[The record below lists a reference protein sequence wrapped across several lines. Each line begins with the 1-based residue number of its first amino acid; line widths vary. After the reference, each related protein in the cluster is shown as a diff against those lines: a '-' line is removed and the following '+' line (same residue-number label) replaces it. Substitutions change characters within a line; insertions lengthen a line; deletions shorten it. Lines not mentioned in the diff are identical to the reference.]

1 MKKRAKSVQSKSA
14 VEGSL
19 HRFVVS
25 SAQEAVLQIREKL
38 GPGAEVISVKQVKGS
53 GLERFLS
60 SPKLEVVAQIKPKSE
75 PFDTAVNKV
84 TQDQRIEVSEPTSS
98 NKQSDQPDVKNESD
112 LQAEVNGDTTADTD
126 TQVVVP
132 KGMEVSPKARRNS
145 LLERIR
151 KQSNSVDLTCYQF
164 LEKAG
169 LSPRLLARM
178 SSDDSW
184 KKISEA
190 PLSTG
195 MMQAVSWLKSYR
207 KDMPHPALT
216 NRVAFVGGAGV
227 GKTTA
232 LCKLLARD
240 VFIAGKCPQVLRMEV
255 DRPHMDEGLS
265 MYCEVLGVPYF
276 RSESEVDF
284 ASDALIYLDFPG
296 YSFRDIREQERLL
309 SVLDR
314 LAVTTRVFV
323 LNAAYEE
330 SVLDR
335 SLESAQRLGAT
346 HQVLTHVDELTQ
358 SAKLWPFLLDPE
370 RSLLFISNGQNV
382 AGDRIDDV
390 MGHLIER
397 TFPQ

>member
-1 MKKRAKSVQSKSA
+1 MKKRAKSVQSKYA

-126 TQVVVP
+126 TQIVAP
-132 KGMEVSPKARRNS
+132 KGMEASPKARRNS

-151 KQSNSVDLTCYQF
+151 KQSNSVDLTCHQF

-190 PLSTG
+190 SLSTG
-195 MMQAVSWLKSYR
+195 MMQAVSWLKSYC
-207 KDMPHPALT
+207 KDLPHPAMT
-216 NRVAFVGGAGV
+216 NRVAFVGSAGV

-296 YSFRDIREQERLL
+296 YSFRDVREQERLL

-346 HQVLTHVDELTQ
+346 HQILTHVDELTQ

>member
-1 MKKRAKSVQSKSA
+1 MKKTAKA
-14 VEGSL
+14 VKTGFQAKGSL

-38 GPGAEVISVKQVKGS
+38 GPEAEVLSVKQVKGS

-60 SPKLEVVAQIKPKSE
+60 SPKLEVVAQIKSATELPVSAVNNAVAAQDQPTEASE
-75 PFDTAVNKV
+75 PSSSKIHSDIPEVKKDPHRQTVASDDKKMH
-84 TQDQRIEVSEPTSS
+84 TQEV
-98 NKQSDQPDVKNESD
+98 
-112 LQAEVNGDTTADTD
+112 A
-126 TQVVVP
+126 P
-132 KGMEVSPKARRNS
+132 KEMEAMPKARRSS

-151 KQSNSVDLTCYQF
+151 KQSNSGDLTCHQF

-169 LSPRLLARM
+169 LSPRILARM

-184 KKISEA
+184 RRISEA

-207 KDMPHPALT
+207 KQLSHVALT
-216 NRVAFVGGAGV
+216 NRVAFLGSAGV

-265 MYCEVLGVPYF
+265 MYCEVLGVPYY
-276 RSESEVDF
+276 RSEAEVDF
-284 ASDALIYLDFPG
+284 MSDELIYLDFPG
-296 YSFRDIREQERLL
+296 YSFRDLREQERLL

-314 LAVTTRVFV
+314 LAVTTRIIVV
-323 LNAAYEE
+323 NAAYEE

-358 SAKLWPFLLDPE
+358 SAKLWSFLLDPE

-390 MGHLIER
+390 MGHLLER

>member
-1 MKKRAKSVQSKSA
+1 MNKRAKSVQSKSA

-25 SAQEAVLQIREKL
+25 SAQEAVLKIREKL

-75 PFDTAVNKV
+75 LSDTAVSNV
-84 TQDQRIEVSEPTSS
+84 TQDQRIVVSEPTSS
-98 NKQSDQPDVKNESD
+98 KKQSDKPDVKNESD
-112 LQAEVNGDTTADTD
+112 LQAEANGVTKVDTD
-126 TQVVVP
+126 TQIVAP
-132 KGMEVSPKARRNS
+132 KGMEASPKARRNS

-151 KQSNSVDLTCYQF
+151 KQSNSVDLTCHQF

-190 PLSTG
+190 SLSTG

-207 KDMPHPALT
+207 KDLPHPALT
-216 NRVAFVGGAGV
+216 NRVAFVGSAGV

-276 RSESEVDF
+276 RSESEVNF

-296 YSFRDIREQERLL
+296 YSFRDLKEQERLL